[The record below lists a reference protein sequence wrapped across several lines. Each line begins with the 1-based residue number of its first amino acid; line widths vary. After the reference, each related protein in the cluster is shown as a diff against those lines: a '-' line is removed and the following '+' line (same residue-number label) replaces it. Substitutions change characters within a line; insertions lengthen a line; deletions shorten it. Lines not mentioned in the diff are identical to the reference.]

1 VCEKL
6 GVYLLVVF
14 GCAVLWGLYAIT
26 EAWGWRLGLVAA
38 GVLLFLL
45 MWWAYSGAKFEQ
57 SVREAGDRAAREFRE
72 REKSAPEQLTGMEAL
87 DQYLER
93 SSAEEAEE
101 KREEKSRRERLHSLW
116 AEVEPQVMAAIERV
130 NKTLGEHRSGMHL
143 GVSEAEFAGRDDGA
157 FGIRCK
163 LEGSG
168 RKSLGYDG
176 EFPVVVY
183 DEKLFIA
190 GFHNWGEG
198 KQLPIATLTFEALV
212 NAIADGAR
220 WALEG

>member
-1 VCEKL
+1 MDAAVWL
-6 GVYLLVVF
+6 VGIGVVVFLVV
-14 GCAVLWGLYAIT
+14 
-26 EAWGWRLGLVAA
+26 
-38 GVLLFLL
+38 VLLQKG
-45 MWWAYSGAKFEQ
+45 S
-57 SVREAGDRAAREFRE
+57 SPRAGSDRGSTPLPRGPS
-72 REKSAPEQLTGMEAL
+72 KPEPLGGMEGL

-93 SSAEEAEE
+93 SIAEEAEE
-101 KREEKSRRERLHSLW
+101 KLEEERRRERLLSLW
-116 AEVEPQVMAAIERV
+116 AEVEPQVMAAIECV

-143 GVSEAEFAGRDDGA
+143 EVSEARFVGRDDGA

-198 KQLPIATLTFEALV
+198 IQLPIATLTFDALT